1 MSSDKKT
8 EPTVDLHGAAIID
21 KNGKEVPITESMLA
35 EAFDKLTCES
45 DDQESRG
52 KESGKASGKTQ

>member
-1 MSSDKKT
+1 M
-8 EPTVDLHGAAIID
+8 DLHGAAIID